1 MQSRR
6 EVQRERSRGT
16 SKRMIRDLLILIILI
31 FLVSWSI
38 YAVGNHPKAEAERQ
52 ATTIAKRYANLK
64 TRTDFYIYNREN
76 TYYTVA
82 GKNNKGQRILVI
94 VPQKNGSVRV
104 VKQSTGLTEQQAL
117 AQVKSNEH
125 PKRVLKAVPGIF
137 NDKVVWEVTYLNSK
151 GNLCYDLINFKT
163 GSYVQQINNL

>member
-31 FLVSWSI
+31 FLVGWSI
-38 YAVGNHPKAEAERQ
+38 CAVGNHPKAEAERQ

>member
-31 FLVSWSI
+31 FLVGWSI

-64 TRTDFYIYNREN
+64 TRTGFYIYNREN

-125 PKRVLKAVPGIF
+125 PKRVLKAAPGIF

>member
-31 FLVSWSI
+31 FLVGWSI

-125 PKRVLKAVPGIF
+125 PKRVLKAVPGLF

>member
-31 FLVSWSI
+31 FLVGWSI

-137 NDKVVWEVTYLNSK
+137 NDKVVWEVTYLSSK

>member
-31 FLVSWSI
+31 FLVGWSI

-94 VPQKNGSVRV
+94 VPQKNDSVRV

>member
-31 FLVSWSI
+31 FLVGWSI
-38 YAVGNHPKAEAERQ
+38 YAVGNHPKAEAEHQ

>member
-31 FLVSWSI
+31 FLVGWSI

-94 VPQKNGSVRV
+94 VQQKNGSVRV

>member
-31 FLVSWSI
+31 FLVGWSI
-38 YAVGNHPKAEAERQ
+38 YTVGNHPKAEAERQ

>member
-31 FLVSWSI
+31 FLVGWSI

-137 NDKVVWEVTYLNSK
+137 NDKVVWEVTYLNNK

>member
-31 FLVSWSI
+31 FLVGWSI

-64 TRTDFYIYNREN
+64 TRTGFYIYNREN

-117 AQVKSNEH
+117 AQVKSSEH
-125 PKRVLKAVPGIF
+125 PKRVLKTVPGIF
-137 NDKVVWEVTYLNSK
+137 NDKVVWEVTYLNNK

>member
-6 EVQRERSRGT
+6 EVQRECSRGT

-31 FLVSWSI
+31 FLVGWSI

>member
-31 FLVSWSI
+31 FLVGWSI

-76 TYYTVA
+76 TYYTIA

>member
-31 FLVSWSI
+31 FLVGWSI

-117 AQVKSNEH
+117 AQVK
-125 PKRVLKAVPGIF
+125 
-137 NDKVVWEVTYLNSK
+137 
-151 GNLCYDLINFKT
+151 
-163 GSYVQQINNL
+163 

>member
-31 FLVSWSI
+31 FLVGWSI

-163 GSYVQQINNL
+163 GSYVQQINHL

>member
-31 FLVSWSI
+31 FLVGWSI

-125 PKRVLKAVPGIF
+125 PKRVLKAVLGIF

>member
-31 FLVSWSI
+31 FLVGWSI

-64 TRTDFYIYNREN
+64 TRTDFYIYNQEN

>member
-31 FLVSWSI
+31 FLVGWSI

-151 GNLCYDLINFKT
+151 GNLCYDLINFKM

>member
-1 MQSRR
+1 M
-6 EVQRERSRGT
+6 VG
-16 SKRMIRDLLILIILI
+16 
-31 FLVSWSI
+31 WSI

>member
-6 EVQRERSRGT
+6 EVQRERSRGA
-16 SKRMIRDLLILIILI
+16 SKRVIRDLLILIILI
-31 FLVSWSI
+31 FLVGWSI

-52 ATTIAKRYANLK
+52 ATSIAKRYANLK
-64 TRTDFYIYNREN
+64 TRTGFYIYNREN

-82 GKNNKGQRILVI
+82 GKNNKGQKILVI
-94 VPQKNGSVRV
+94 VPQKNGSVRI

-125 PKRVLKAVPGIF
+125 PKKVLKAVPGIF
-137 NDKVVWEVTYLNSK
+137 NDKVVWEVTYLNQK

-163 GSYVQQINNL
+163 GSFVQQINNL

>member
-31 FLVSWSI
+31 FLVGWSI

-82 GKNNKGQRILVI
+82 GKNNKGQKILVI
-94 VPQKNGSVRV
+94 VPQKNGSVRI

-125 PKRVLKAVPGIF
+125 PKKVLKAVPGIF

>member
-31 FLVSWSI
+31 FLVGWSI

-64 TRTDFYIYNREN
+64 THTDFYIYNREN

>member
-31 FLVSWSI
+31 FLVGWSI

-94 VPQKNGSVRV
+94 VPQKNGSVRI

-125 PKRVLKAVPGIF
+125 PKKVLKAVPGIF

>member
-1 MQSRR
+1 M
-6 EVQRERSRGT
+6 
-16 SKRMIRDLLILIILI
+16 D
-31 FLVSWSI
+31 I

-137 NDKVVWEVTYLNSK
+137 NEKVVWEVTYLNSK

>member
-31 FLVSWSI
+31 FLVGWCI

-82 GKNNKGQRILVI
+82 GKNNKGQKILVI
-94 VPQKNGSVRV
+94 VPQKNGSVRI

-125 PKRVLKAVPGIF
+125 PKKVLKAVPGIF

>member
-16 SKRMIRDLLILIILI
+16 SKRMIRDLLILIIII
-31 FLVSWSI
+31 FLVGCSI

>member
-31 FLVSWSI
+31 FLVGWSI

-94 VPQKNGSVRV
+94 VPQKNGSMRV

>member
-16 SKRMIRDLLILIILI
+16 SKRMIRDLLILILLI
-31 FLVSWSI
+31 FLVGWSI

>member
-6 EVQRERSRGT
+6 EVQRERSRGA
-16 SKRMIRDLLILIILI
+16 SKRVLRDLLILIILI
-31 FLVSWSI
+31 FLVGWSI

-52 ATTIAKRYANLK
+52 ATSIAKRYANLK
-64 TRTDFYIYNREN
+64 TRTGFYIYNREN

-82 GKNNKGQRILVI
+82 GKNNKGQKILVI
-94 VPQKNGSVRV
+94 VPQKNGSVRI

-117 AQVKSNEH
+117 ARVKSNEH
-125 PKRVLKAVPGIF
+125 PKKVLKAVPGIF
-137 NDKVVWEVTYLNSK
+137 NDKVVWEVTYLNQK

-163 GSYVQQINNL
+163 GSFVQQINNL

>member
-31 FLVSWSI
+31 FLVGWSI

-64 TRTDFYIYNREN
+64 TRTDFYIYNRDN

>member
-31 FLVSWSI
+31 FLVGWSI

-52 ATTIAKRYANLK
+52 ATSIAKRYANLK
-64 TRTDFYIYNREN
+64 TRTGFYIYNREN

-82 GKNNKGQRILVI
+82 GKNNKGQKILVI
-94 VPQKNGSVRV
+94 VPQKNGSVRI

-125 PKRVLKAVPGIF
+125 PKKVLKAVPGIF
-137 NDKVVWEVTYLNSK
+137 NDKVVWEVTYLNQK

-163 GSYVQQINNL
+163 GSFVQQINNL

>member
-31 FLVSWSI
+31 FLVGWSI

-104 VKQSTGLTEQQAL
+104 VKQSTGLTEQKAL

>member
-31 FLVSWSI
+31 FLVGWSI

-82 GKNNKGQRILVI
+82 GKNNKGQRILII

>member
-31 FLVSWSI
+31 FLVGWSI

-137 NDKVVWEVTYLNSK
+137 NDKVVWEVTYFNSK

>member
-31 FLVSWSI
+31 FLVDWSI

>member
-31 FLVSWSI
+31 FLVGWSI

-82 GKNNKGQRILVI
+82 GKNNKDQRILVI

>member
-31 FLVSWSI
+31 FLVGWSI

-125 PKRVLKAVPGIF
+125 PKRVFKAVPGIF

>member
-31 FLVSWSI
+31 FLVGWSI

-151 GNLCYDLINFKT
+151 GNLCHDLINFKT

>member
-31 FLVSWSI
+31 FLVGWSI

-163 GSYVQQINNL
+163 DSYVQQINNL

>member
-31 FLVSWSI
+31 FLVGWSI

-82 GKNNKGQRILVI
+82 GKNNKGQQILVI

>member
-1 MQSRR
+1 M
-6 EVQRERSRGT
+6 VG
-16 SKRMIRDLLILIILI
+16 
-31 FLVSWSI
+31 WSI

-151 GNLCYDLINFKT
+151 GNLCYDLLNFKT